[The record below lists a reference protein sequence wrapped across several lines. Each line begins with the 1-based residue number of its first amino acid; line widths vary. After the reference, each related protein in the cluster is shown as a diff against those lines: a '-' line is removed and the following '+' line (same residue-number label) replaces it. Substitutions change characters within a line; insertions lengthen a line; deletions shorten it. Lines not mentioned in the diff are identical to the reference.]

1 MISVFAAA
9 WRVILKR
16 TRADWLILAAAML
29 IILLSTTLLAAG
41 PIYAGAVTLSGMHR
55 TLADAEVIEADV
67 EISSRVRP
75 EDYRALNDRV
85 ASEAGA
91 AFAPTGAAVERVG
104 RSDSF
109 AVPGQA
115 EGEVRDLAVFGFFEN
130 LADHATLV
138 EGVWP
143 EDAESGP
150 VPSVVSDAMAAALG
164 LAVGQEIELESRRE
178 AEYVVQTRIVGIYRI
193 NDPVDPYWFQESLE
207 IGGVDVGQSFTTY
220 GPFVV
225 SPGAFFGRTTMVSAD
240 VYWRIYPVFPSLTVG
255 EVGPFRENI
264 DRLENRLNAGMGS
277 GERFTVTTQLNEIL
291 REAERSLLVTRTGVM
306 ILTVQLAVLAGYA
319 LVLTAGLLIEQR
331 RVETALL
338 RSRGASNGQIAAM
351 ALMEGL
357 LLALPAAI
365 AGPWIAAFSLR
376 LLNVVGPLTSIDLE
390 LDPRVTTGGYLLS
403 AISAAACVLALV
415 LPAYLAARS
424 FIDARAARGRQLLS
438 GIAQRGGIDL
448 ALLVVAGIGY
458 WQLRRYGAPITET
471 VQGRLG
477 LDPFLVAAPAIGL
490 LAGAV
495 VALRVVPLLARL
507 FERSVANSRS
517 LVTPLGAWQVAR
529 RPLRYTRSALLLML
543 ALAIGLFAVSY
554 TRTWTDSQRDQADY
568 QVGADMRV
576 TPDRRVGQAIP
587 QQALAN
593 AYRQVE
599 GVQEPMPVIRNSAT
613 ISRSAGTG
621 RVIGVDALTA
631 VDIVTFR
638 EDLAG
643 ASLASMME
651 DLAANRPVVPGVELP
666 GEPLRIAL
674 DVAVA
679 LAEVPEDAPP
689 EANQTVSPSA
699 SLVVRDARGMLY
711 RLTAGEIQPDS
722 GVQRLIVDLA
732 YDMGGQAATP
742 EFPVSVVSIETRM
755 LIPIAFPRA
764 GRFDLAAVL
773 VSESLD
779 GDDWQRVELE
789 RNPAGWEFANSEMA
803 GLLHAPTVAPLEPAP
818 DGSVAF
824 GFETGATFGGNVIIP
839 LTYSIQPAATEE
851 PDGETPIAAVVSD
864 SFLTATEAQVGD
876 ELQVDIAGARRPLEI
891 VGSVSAF
898 PTVDPLS
905 GPVIVIDLPSY
916 AALQFQTS
924 GRIDAADE
932 WWIAADNDATEAIA
946 GTIGDAPYSSWRI
959 DDRFERSEL
968 LRTDPVALGI
978 IGALS
983 LGFVSAA
990 LFAVIGFVVSAAVS
1004 AHERL
1009 TEISLLRALGL
1020 SPRQLSGWLSLENGL
1035 LVLVSLIG
1043 GTALG
1048 LLMAWMVLP
1057 FVTLT
1062 QDASA
1067 VVPGI
1072 IVAVPWRSILLLEAV
1087 TIGALALVVLALA
1100 LLLRRVG
1107 LGTVLRLGEE

>member
-9 WRVILKR
+9 WRVIIKR
-16 TRADWLILAAAML
+16 TGADWLILAAATL

-41 PIYAGAVTLSGMHR
+41 PIYAGAVTLSGLHR
-55 TLADAEVIEADV
+55 TLADAEVIDADV

-75 EDYRALNDRV
+75 EDYRSMNDRV
-85 ASEAGA
+85 AAEAGA
-91 AFAPTGAAVERVG
+91 AFAPTGASVERLG

-109 AVPGQA
+109 ALPGQQQD
-115 EGEVRDLAVFGFFEN
+115 EVTDLAIFGFFDN
-130 LADHATLV
+130 LQKHATIV
-138 EGVWP
+138 EGAWP
-143 EDAESGP
+143 AGVSSGP
-150 VPSVVSDAMAAALG
+150 VGSVVSDSTAEQLG
-164 LAVGQEIELESRRE
+164 LTLGQELELVNRRE
-178 AEYVVQTRIVGIYRI
+178 PSFAVSTRIVGIYTV
-193 NDPVDPYWFQESLE
+193 NDPLDPYWFQEPLE
-207 IGGVDVGQSFTTY
+207 IGGVEVGESFTTF

-225 SPGAFFGRTTMVSAD
+225 SPEDFFGRTTYVSAE
-240 VYWRIYPVFPSLTVG
+240 VFWRIFPTFANLTVS
-255 EVGPFRENI
+255 EVGPFRQNM
-264 DRLENRLNAGMGS
+264 DRFDGALNAGAAS
-277 GERFTVTTQLNEIL
+277 GQRFSIRSDLRNIL

-351 ALMEGL
+351 AFMEGL

-365 AGPWIAAFSLR
+365 IGPWVAAFSLR

-390 LDPRVTTGGYLLS
+390 LDPRVTTAGYLLS
-403 AISAAACVLALV
+403 AISAVACVVALV

-424 FIDARAARGRQLLS
+424 FIDARASRGRQMTS

-448 ALLVVAGIGY
+448 ALLVVAVIGY

-495 VALRVVPLLARL
+495 VALRVIPLLAKAIERGVSNG
-507 FERSVANSRS
+507 RSV
-517 LVTPLGAWQVAR
+517 VTSLGAWQVAR

-554 TRTWTDSQRDQADY
+554 TRTWTNSQRDQADY

-576 TPDRRVGQAIP
+576 KPDQRTGRAIP
-587 QQALAN
+587 QYTLAN
-593 AYRQVE
+593 AYQQVE
-599 GVQEPMPVIRNSAT
+599 GIEEPMPVIRNSAV

-621 RVIGVDALTA
+621 RVVAVDAATA
-631 VDIVTFR
+631 PDVVIFR
-638 EDLAG
+638 PDLAEN
-643 ASLASMME
+643 SLSSMM
-651 DLAANRPVVPGVELP
+651 DQLVASRPQLPLINLP
-666 GEPLRIAL
+666 GEPQRIAL
-674 DVAVA
+674 DVSMTLAA
-679 LAEVPEDAPP
+679 LPDGAPP
-689 EANQTVSPSA
+689 EADQSIQPSMSIVVS
-699 SLVVRDARGMLY
+699 DARGMLY
-711 RLTAGEIQPDS
+711 RISGGPLEPDN
-722 GVQRLIVDLA
+722 GPQRLIFDLA
-732 YDMGGQAATP
+732 HDLGDQVATP
-742 EFPVSVVSIETRM
+742 EYPVSIVSIETRM
-755 LIPIAFPRA
+755 LIPYEYPRD
-764 GRFDLAAVL
+764 GRIDVTAIQTSA
-773 VSESLD
+773 SLE
-779 GDDWQRVELE
+779 GDDWQRVDTD
-789 RNPAGWEFANSEMA
+789 RNPANWQFSNSLIG
-803 GLLHAPTVAPLEPAP
+803 GLAVNPTVASAEPEP
-818 DGSVAF
+818 DGSIALTF
-824 GFETGATFGGNVIIP
+824 QTGATAGSNALLP
-839 LTYSIQPAATEE
+839 LTYSIKPTGDAPGAT
-851 PDGETPIAAVVSD
+851 TPITAVVTD
-864 SFLTATEAQVGD
+864 SFLAETEAAVGD
-876 ELQVDIAGARRPLEI
+876 ELQVDVAGARRPLVI
-891 VGSVSAF
+891 VDSVSAF
-898 PTVDPLS
+898 PTVDPED
-905 GPVIVIDLPSY
+905 GPALIIDLPTF

-924 GRIDAADE
+924 GRIDGADE
-932 WWIAADNDATEAIA
+932 WWIAVDNDEVEGIAATL
-946 GTIGDAPYSSWRI
+946 GDAPYSSWKI
-959 DDRFERSEL
+959 DDRFTEAEL

-1009 TEISLLRALGL
+1009 TEFSLLRALGL

-1035 LVLVSLIG
+1035 LVLISLVG

-1067 VVPGI
+1067 VVPDI
-1072 IVAVPWRSILLLEAV
+1072 IVAIPWSSILLLEAL
-1087 TIGALALVVLALA
+1087 TIGALAIVVLALA
-1100 LLLRRVG
+1100 ILLRRVG

>member
-16 TRADWLILAAAML
+16 TGADWLILAAATL

-41 PIYAGAVTLSGMHR
+41 PIYADAVTLSGLHR

-75 EDYRALNDRV
+75 EDYRDMNDRV
-85 ASEAGA
+85 ASEAGN
-91 AFAPTGAAVERVG
+91 AFAPTGATVERMG

-109 AVPGQA
+109 ALPGQT
-115 EGEVRDLAVFGFFEN
+115 EGEVRDLTVFGFFDN
-130 LADHATLV
+130 LQNHATLV
-138 EGVWP
+138 AGVWP
-143 EDAESGP
+143 EGATSGP
-150 VPSVVSDAMAAALG
+150 VATVVSDATAEL
-164 LAVGQEIELESRRE
+164 LELSVGQDIQLQSRRE
-178 AEYVVQTRIVGIYRI
+178 ETFIVQARIVGIYTI
-193 NDPVDPYWFQESLE
+193 NDPLDAYWFQEALE
-207 IGGVDVGQSFTTY
+207 IGGIDVGQSFTTY

-225 SPGAFFGRTTMVSAD
+225 SPEDFFVRTTYVSSD
-240 VYWRIYPVFPSLTVG
+240 VYWRIFPVFPNLTVA
-255 EVGPFRENI
+255 EVGPFRQNI
-264 DRLENRLNAGMGS
+264 DRLEIGLNAGVG
-277 GERFTVTTQLNEIL
+277 GGQRFTVTTELNEIL

-376 LLNVVGPLTSIDLE
+376 LLNVVGPLTAIDLE
-390 LDPRVTTGGYLLS
+390 LDPRVTTGSYLLS
-403 AISAAACVLALV
+403 GISAAACVLALV

-424 FIDARAARGRQLLS
+424 FVDARASRGRQVLS
-438 GIAQRGGIDL
+438 GIVQRGGIDL
-448 ALLVVAGIGY
+448 ALLVVAAIGY

-495 VALRVVPLLARL
+495 IALRVIPLLARL
-507 FERSVANSRS
+507 IERSVSNGRS
-517 LVTPLGAWQVAR
+517 AVVSLGAWQVAR

-554 TRTWTDSQRDQADY
+554 TRTWTDSQRDQADF

-576 TPDRRVGQAIP
+576 TPDRRIGRAIP
-587 QQALAN
+587 QYALAN

-599 GVQEPMPVIRNSAT
+599 GVQEPMPVIRNSAV

-621 RVIGVDALTA
+621 RVLGVDALIA
-631 VDIVTFR
+631 ADVVMFR
-638 EDLAG
+638 PDLAG
-643 ASLASMME
+643 TSLDTMMD
-651 DLAANRPVVPGVELP
+651 DLATRRLAAPLVELP
-666 GEPLRIAL
+666 GEPRRLAF
-674 DVAVA
+674 DVELTMSAR
-679 LAEVPEDAPP
+679 PGDAPP
-689 EANQTVSPSA
+689 EANQGLSPSA
-699 SLVVRDARGMLY
+699 SIVISDARGMIY
-711 RLTAGEIQPDS
+711 RLPAGDLEPDS
-722 GVQRLIVDLA
+722 GLQRLAVDLTV
-732 YDMGGQAATP
+732 DLGEQQAAP
-742 EFPVSVVSIETRM
+742 EYPISLVSIEMRM
-755 LIPIAFPRA
+755 LIPVEFPQA
-764 GRFDLAAVL
+764 GRFDVVAVL
-773 VSESLD
+773 TSGSLN
-779 GDDWQRVELE
+779 GDDWQKVDLE
-789 RNPAGWEFANSEMA
+789 RNPAGWEFTNTQVN
-803 GLLHAPTVAPLEPAP
+803 GLLQAPTVAPQEPRA
-818 DGSVAF
+818 DGSIAF
-824 GFETGATFGGNVIIP
+824 GFDTGAAFGANVIIP
-839 LTYSIQPAATEE
+839 LTYSIQPMAAEQ
-851 PDGETPIAAVVSD
+851 PNAETPLAAVVSD
-864 SFLTATEAQVGD
+864 SFLEATEAQVGD

-891 VGSVSAF
+891 VGAVSAF
-898 PTVDPLS
+898 PTEDPGS
-905 GPVIVIDLPSY
+905 GLLIVIDLPTF
-916 AALQFQTS
+916 AALQFQTT
-924 GRIDAADE
+924 GRVDAADE
-932 WWIAADNDATEAIA
+932 WWIATDNEDAEAIA
-946 GTIGDAPYSSWRI
+946 GTLRDAPYSSWTI
-959 DDRFERSEL
+959 DDRFSRAEL

-1009 TEISLLRALGL
+1009 TEFSLLRALGL

-1035 LVLVSLIG
+1035 LVLISLIG

-1067 VVPGI
+1067 VVPAI
-1072 IVAVPWRSILLLEAV
+1072 IVAIPWGSILLLEGITV
-1087 TIGALALVVLALA
+1087 GALALVVLALA
-1100 LLLRRVG
+1100 ILLRRVG

>member
-16 TRADWLILAAAML
+16 TRADWLILAAATL

-41 PIYAGAVTLSGMHR
+41 PIYAGAVTLSGLHR
-55 TLADAEVIEADV
+55 TLADAEVIDADV

-75 EDYRALNDRV
+75 ADYRAMNDTV
-85 ASEAGA
+85 AADAGA
-91 AFAPTGAAVERVG
+91 TFAPTGASVERMG

-109 AVPGQA
+109 ALPGQQDD
-115 EGEVRDLAVFGFFEN
+115 VTDLAIFGFFDDLPE
-130 LADHATLV
+130 HATLV
-138 EGVWP
+138 DGVWP
-143 EDAESGP
+143 EGTSSGP
-150 VPSVVSDAMAAALG
+150 VASVISDATAELLG
-164 LAVGQEIELESRRE
+164 LTVGQELQMVNRRE
-178 AEYVVQTRIVGIYRI
+178 GAFVVSTRIVGLYTV
-193 NDPVDPYWFQESLE
+193 NDPLDPYWFQEPLE
-207 IGGVDVGQSFTTY
+207 IGGVEAGESFTTY

-225 SPGAFFGRTTMVSAD
+225 SPEDFFGRTTYVSAE
-240 VYWRIYPVFPSLTVG
+240 VFWRIFPAFPNLAVA
-255 EVGPFRENI
+255 EVGTLRANM
-264 DRLENRLNAGMGS
+264 DRLEGGLNAGVNS
-277 GERFTVTTQLNEIL
+277 GQRFTVRTDLNNIL

-365 AGPWIAAFSLR
+365 AGPWIAALSLR
-376 LLNVVGPLTSIDLE
+376 LLNVVGPLTSIDLA
-390 LDPRVTTGGYLLS
+390 LDPRVTTGSYLLS
-403 AISAAACVLALV
+403 TISAVACVVALV

-424 FIDARAARGRQLLS
+424 FIDARASRGRQMAS

-448 ALLVVAGIGY
+448 ALLVVAAIGY

-495 VALRVVPLLARL
+495 VALRVIPLLAKII
-507 FERSVANSRS
+507 ERGVSHGRS
-517 LVTPLGAWQVAR
+517 AVMSLGAWQVAR

-554 TRTWTDSQRDQADY
+554 TRTWTNSQRDQADY

-576 TPDRRVGQAIP
+576 TPDRRTGRAIP
-587 QQALAN
+587 QYTLAN
-593 AYRQVE
+593 AYRQID
-599 GVQEPMPVIRNSAT
+599 GIQEPMPVIRNSAV

-621 RVIGVDALTA
+621 RVIAIDATTA
-631 VDIVTFR
+631 AAVVMFR
-638 EDLAG
+638 SDLAG
-643 ASLASMME
+643 ASLQSML
-651 DLAANRPVVPGVELP
+651 DQLVANRPQLPMVELP
-666 GEPLRIAL
+666 GEPRRIAL
-674 DVAVA
+674 DIAMT
-679 LAEVPEDAPP
+679 LSDLPGDAPP
-689 EANQTVSPSA
+689 EANQSLAPST
-699 SLVVRDARGMLY
+699 SIVIRDARGMLY
-711 RLTAGEIQPDS
+711 RLTGGALQPGGS
-722 GVQRLIVDLA
+722 TQQVIVDLA
-732 YDMGGQAATP
+732 RDLSGQVATP
-742 EFPVSVVSIETRM
+742 EYPVSIVSVETRM
-755 LIPIAFPRA
+755 LIPVKFPRT
-764 GRFDLAAVL
+764 GRIDVAAVKT
-773 VSESLD
+773 SPSLE
-779 GDDWQRVELE
+779 GDDWQPVDLDRD
-789 RNPAGWEFANSEMA
+789 PASWQFATSKTS
-803 GLLHAPTVAPLEPAP
+803 GLLESPTVAPLEPRP
-818 DGSVAF
+818 DGSIALGF
-824 GFETGATFGGNVIIP
+824 GTGATFNANAIIP
-839 LTYSIQPAATEE
+839 LTFTIQPAAAGVPGGT
-851 PDGETPIAAVVSD
+851 TPIAAIVSD
-864 SFLTATEAQVGD
+864 AFLAESGARVGD
-876 ELQVDIAGARRPLEI
+876 ELQVDIAGARRPLEVI
-891 VGSVSAF
+891 GAVSGF
-898 PTVDPLS
+898 PTVDPDS
-905 GPVIVIDLPSY
+905 GPALIIDLPTF
-916 AALQFQTS
+916 AALQFSTS
-924 GRIDAADE
+924 ARIDSADE
-932 WWIAADNDATEAIA
+932 WWIAIDNDAADAITA
-946 GTIGDAPYSSWRI
+946 TLSAAPYSSWKI
-959 DDRFERSEL
+959 DDRFTQAEL

-1009 TEISLLRALGL
+1009 TEFSLLRALGL

-1035 LVLVSLIG
+1035 LVSISLAG

-1048 LLMAWMVLP
+1048 LIMAWMVLP

-1062 QDASA
+1062 QDASE

-1072 IVAVPWRSILLLEAV
+1072 IVAIPWGSILLLEGL
-1087 TIGALALVVLALA
+1087 TIGALAVVVLALA
-1100 LLLRRVG
+1100 VLLRGVG

>member
-16 TRADWLILAAAML
+16 TGADWLILAAASL

-41 PIYAGAVTLSGMHR
+41 PIYAGAVTLSGLHR

-75 EDYRALNDRV
+75 EDYREMNDRV
-85 ASEAGA
+85 AGEAGA
-91 AFAPTGAAVERVG
+91 AFAPTGASVERMG

-109 AVPGQA
+109 ALPGQA
-115 EGEVRDLAVFGFFEN
+115 ADEVSELAVFGFYDN
-130 LADHATLV
+130 LEQHATLV
-138 EGVWP
+138 EGAWP
-143 EDAESGP
+143 AASASGP
-150 VPSVVSDAMAAALG
+150 VAAVVSDATAEL
-164 LAVGQEIELESRRE
+164 LELSVGEELELESRRE
-178 AEYVVQTRIVGIYRI
+178 AGFVVPARIAGIYTI
-193 NDPVDPYWFQESLE
+193 NDPLDPYWFQEALE
-207 IGGVDVGQSFTTY
+207 IGGIEVGQSFTTY

-225 SPGAFFGRTTMVSAD
+225 SPEDFFGRATYVSAD
-240 VYWRIYPVFPSLTVG
+240 VYWRIFPVFPNLTVA
-255 EVGPFRENI
+255 EVGPFRENM
-264 DRLENRLNAGMGS
+264 DRLEGGLNAGTS
-277 GERFTVTTQLNEIL
+277 GGQRFTVTTDLNNIL

-376 LLNVVGPLTSIDLE
+376 LLNVVGPLTAIDLE
-390 LDPRVTTGGYLLS
+390 LDPRVTTGGYLLA

-448 ALLVVAGIGY
+448 ALLVVAVIGY

-495 VALRVVPLLARL
+495 LALRLIPLLARL
-507 FERSVANSRS
+507 IERGVSNGNSAVVS
-517 LVTPLGAWQVAR
+517 LGAWQVAR

-576 TPDRRVGQAIP
+576 TPDRRTGRAIP
-587 QQALAN
+587 QHALAS
-593 AYRQVE
+593 AYQQVE
-599 GVQEPMPVIRNSAT
+599 GVQQPMPVIRNSAV

-621 RVIGVDALTA
+621 RVVGVDALTA
-631 VDIVTFR
+631 ADVVLFR
-638 EDLAG
+638 SDLAG
-643 ASLASMME
+643 ASLESMMAE
-651 DLAANRPVVPGVELP
+651 LAASRPVMPLVELP
-666 GEPLRIAL
+666 GEPLRLAL
-674 DVAVA
+674 DIE
-679 LAEVPEDAPP
+679 LTLSELPEDVPP
-689 EANQTVSPSA
+689 EASQVLSPSA
-699 SLVVRDARGMLY
+699 SIVMQDVRGMLY
-711 RLTAGEIQPDS
+711 RLTGGTLEPDS

-732 YDMGGQAATP
+732 FDVGDHTAAP
-742 EFPVSVVSIETRM
+742 EFPVSLVSIETRM
-755 LIPIAFPRA
+755 LIPVQFPRA
-764 GRFDLAAVL
+764 GRFDLVAVQT
-773 VSESLD
+773 SGSLD

-789 RNPAGWEFANSEMA
+789 RNPAGWEFANTVVG
-803 GLLHAPTVAPLEPAP
+803 GLLEAPTVGQLEPRP
-818 DGSVAF
+818 DGSIAF
-824 GFETGATFGGNVIIP
+824 GFDTGATFGANVIVP
-839 LTYSIQPAATEE
+839 VTYSIQPVAEEE

-864 SFLTATEAQVGD
+864 SFLEATEAQVGD
-876 ELQVDIAGARRPLEI
+876 ELQVDIAGARRPLAI

-898 PTVDPLS
+898 PTVDPES
-905 GPVIVIDLPSY
+905 GPALIIDLPTF
-916 AALQFQTS
+916 AALQFQTT

-932 WWIAADNDATEAIA
+932 WWIAIDNDEAEAIA
-946 GTIGDAPYSSWRI
+946 GTLGSAPFSSWRI
-959 DDRFERSEL
+959 DDRFSRAEL

-1009 TEISLLRALGL
+1009 TEFSLLRALGL

-1035 LVLVSLIG
+1035 LVLISLIG

-1072 IVAVPWRSILLLEAV
+1072 IVAIPWGSILLLEGI

-1100 LLLRRVG
+1100 VLLRRVG

>member
-1 MISVFAAA
+1 MVSVFAAA

-16 TRADWLILAAAML
+16 TGADWLILAAATL

-41 PIYAGAVTLSGMHR
+41 PIYAGAVTLSGLHR
-55 TLADAEVIEADV
+55 TLADAEVVEADV

-75 EDYRALNDRV
+75 DAYREMNDRV
-85 ASEAGA
+85 AGAAGD
-91 AFAPTGAAVERVG
+91 AFAPTGATVERMG
-104 RSDSF
+104 MSDSF
-109 AVPGQA
+109 ALPGQ
-115 EGEVRDLAVFGFFEN
+115 GEEVTDLALFGFYDN
-130 LADHATLV
+130 LPEHATLV

-143 EDAESGP
+143 EGTSTGAVASVISDSMAELLEL
-150 VPSVVSDAMAAALG
+150 SVGD
-164 LAVGQEIELESRRE
+164 ELELQSRRE
-178 AEYVVQTRIVGIYRI
+178 RSFYVPTQIVGIYSI
-193 NDPVDPYWFQESLE
+193 NDPADPYWFQEPME
-207 IGGVDVGQSFTTY
+207 IGGIEIGQSFTTY

-225 SPGAFFGRTTMVSAD
+225 SPEDFFGRTTYVSAD
-240 VYWRIYPVFPSLTVG
+240 VIWRIFPAFTNLTVG
-255 EVGPFRENI
+255 EVGGFRANM
-264 DRLENRLNAGMGS
+264 DRLGGNLNAGLGT
-277 GERFTVTTQLNEIL
+277 GQRFTVKTELNQIL

-376 LLNVVGPLTSIDLE
+376 LLNVVGPLTAIDLD

-403 AISAAACVLALV
+403 AISAAACVAALV

-424 FIDARAARGRQLLS
+424 FIDARASRGRQLLS

-448 ALLVVAGIGY
+448 ALLVVAAIGY

-495 VALRVVPLLARL
+495 VALRVIPMLAKVI
-507 FERSVANSRS
+507 ERTVSRGQS
-517 LVTPLGAWQVAR
+517 AVMSLGAWQVAR

-576 TPDRRVGQAIP
+576 TPDRRTGRAIP
-587 QQALAN
+587 AQALAD
-593 AYRQVE
+593 AYRRVD
-599 GVQEPMPVIRNSAT
+599 GVQEPMPVLRNSAI

-621 RVIGVDALTA
+621 RVVGLDASVA
-631 VDIVTFR
+631 SDIVTFR
-638 EDLAG
+638 PDLAEQ
-643 ASLASMME
+643 SLDAMMAE
-651 DLAANRPVVPGVELP
+651 LAANRPTLPLVEIPGD
-666 GEPLRIAL
+666 PLRFAL
-674 DVAVA
+674 DI
-679 LAEVPEDAPP
+679 EVTLSEIPATAPP
-689 EANQTVSPSA
+689 EANQELALSSW
-699 SLVVRDARGMLY
+699 VVYQDARGMLY
-711 RLTAGEIQPDS
+711 RQRAGELQADS
-722 GVQRLIVDLA
+722 GVQRLIVDLGFE
-732 YDMGGQAATP
+732 MGDGPAVP
-742 EFPVSVVSIETRM
+742 EFPLSLVSVEMRL
-755 LIPIAFPRA
+755 LIPVQYPRA
-764 GRFDLAAVL
+764 GRFDLVAF
-773 VSESLD
+773 STSPSMS

-789 RNPAGWEFANSEMA
+789 RGPDGWQYGSTLVG
-803 GLLHAPTVAPLEPAP
+803 GLQQAPIVGPLDPRP
-818 DGSVAF
+818 DGSIAF
-824 GFETGATFGGNVIIP
+824 SFDTGATFGPQVIVP
-839 LTYSIQPAATEE
+839 LTFSIQPAGESE
-851 PDGETPIAAVVSD
+851 PDATTPIAAYVSD
-864 SFLTATEAQVGD
+864 SFLTATEARVGD
-876 ELQVDIAGARRPLEI
+876 DLQVEIAGARRPLQI
-891 VGSVSAF
+891 LGSFSAF
-898 PTVDPLS
+898 PTHDPDA
-905 GPVIVIDLPSY
+905 GPLILIDMPTFM
-916 AALQFQTS
+916 ALQYQTS
-924 GRIDAADE
+924 GRIDIADE
-932 WWIAADNDATEAIA
+932 WWLAIDNDDAEAIA
-946 GTIGDAPYSSWRI
+946 SRLGDAPYSSWRI
-959 DDRFERSEL
+959 ADRFSQAEL
-968 LRTDPVALGI
+968 FRTDPVALGI

-1004 AHERL
+1004 ARERL
-1009 TEISLLRALGL
+1009 TEFSLLRALGL

-1035 LVLVSLIG
+1035 LVLISLIG

-1062 QDASA
+1062 QDASE

-1072 IVAVPWRSILLLEAV
+1072 IVAIPWRSILLLEGL
-1087 TIGALALVVLALA
+1087 TIGALAVVVLALA
-1100 LLLRRVG
+1100 VLLRRVG